1 MIVPE
6 GRFLVSMNI
15 FYLDYNEKKCAA
27 YHCDKHVN
35 KMIIEHLQMMSVAL
49 AHYGY
54 PPAKKK
60 DGNYYSTRAYKNH
73 PCTKWVKASS
83 SNFLW
88 LFSMTKYLCI
98 EFERRYG
105 KRHAGQTSLV
115 GLVEEGTLSN
125 LMDQDIYPHV
135 GHTPPALAMPD
146 YCKHPDPIV
155 AYRTYYNLEK
165 WEFAS
170 WDKTDQGEPPWWA
183 PACYNHR
190 LDCQLA

>member
-1 MIVPE
+1 
-6 GRFLVSMNI
+6 MNI
-15 FYLDYNEKKCAA
+15 FYLDHNEKKCAA

-54 PPAKKK
+54 TPARKK

-73 PCTKWVKASS
+73 PCTRWVKTSS
-83 SNFLW
+83 ANFLW
-88 LFSMTKYLCI
+88 LFRMTRHLCI
-98 EFERRYG
+98 EFEHRYG

-115 GLVEEGTLSN
+115 GLVKEGTISN
-125 LMDQDIYPHV
+125 LIDQDIYPHI
-135 GHTPPALAMPD
+135 GYTSPALAMPD
-146 YCKHPDPIV
+146 YCHHPDPVV

-170 WDKTDQGEPPWWA
+170 WEKTSIGQPPWWA
-183 PACYNHR
+183 PACYNHY
-190 LDCQLA
+190 LDCQL